1 MTARG
6 LPVEARAG
14 YRGGVSAP
22 EAEER
27 RFEVVAWM
35 ADRRMVLYVP
45 AIEAATSVRDM
56 TEADDAARGL
66 IADLT
71 GLEPVT
77 IRCDIRVGRAGG
89 LGHMGGGP
97 VGYAD

>member
-1 MTARG
+1 MWLTVAPPGDYRDLMTRSG
-6 LPVEARAG
+6 P
-14 YRGGVSAP
+14 
-22 EAEER
+22 EER

-56 TEADDAARGL
+56 TEADDAARSL

-71 GLEPVT
+71 GLDPPT
-77 IRCDIRVGRAGG
+77 IRCDIRVGRTGGVGG
-89 LGHMGGGP
+89 LGGFGGGY
-97 VGYAD
+97 GD

>member
-1 MTARG
+1 MG
-6 LPVEARAG
+6 PQ
-14 YRGGVSAP
+14 GG
-22 EAEER
+22 EER

-56 TEADDAARGL
+56 TDADEAARGL

-71 GLEPVT
+71 GLEPVA

-89 LGHMGGGP
+89 MGGVGGGGGP
-97 VGYAD
+97 AGYAD